1 MLSECNNERE
11 EKGLSKQKINED
23 ASLGVDRNS
32 TSQNAALFCF
42 VLFCFVLFCFVAV
55 LRNLIQDLS
64 HARQMVHC

>member
-1 MLSECNNERE
+1 MRER
-11 EKGLSKQKINED
+11 KKVISKQKINED

-42 VLFCFVLFCFVAV
+42 VLFCFVAV